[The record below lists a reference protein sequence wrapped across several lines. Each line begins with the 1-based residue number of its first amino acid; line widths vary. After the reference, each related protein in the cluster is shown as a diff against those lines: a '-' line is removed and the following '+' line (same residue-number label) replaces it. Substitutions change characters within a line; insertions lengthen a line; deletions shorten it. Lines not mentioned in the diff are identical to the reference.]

1 MRISE
6 SLNGF
11 QTSGHTDLL
20 LAGAV
25 FELFLKHSG
34 FLIQVHH
41 LQELL
46 DSFRADAGSKIFAIV
61 GSCFLIFGFGQHLL
75 VLKRGF
81 AWVRY
86 HIRGKINNFFKI
98 TG

>member
-1 MRISE
+1 MGISE
-6 SLNGF
+6 SFDGF

-25 FELFLKHSG
+25 LEFFLKHSG
-34 FLIQVHH
+34 FLVQVHH

-46 DSFRADAGSKIFAIV
+46 DGFRTDAGSKIFAIV
-61 GSCFLIFGFGQHLL
+61 GSCFLIFSFGQHLL

-86 HIRGKINNFFKI
+86 HIRGKIDNFFKI